1 MQIDDFI
8 ALYKKSKVVTALSD
22 HLKQA
27 EQNVTAR
34 LQGVVGSL
42 DALLITAV
50 QQQCNQLQLVVLETK
65 EEAWDIYGDFRSM
78 LSPDTVFLLPCLE
91 ESDDA
96 GSESKKMLQNKRIEI
111 IHAITTKPI
120 ALVVTYISA
129 LAEKILD
136 QSLTADMSYNM
147 HVGQALSL
155 QALESTLRTQQFT
168 KVDFVYKQS
177 QFAIRGGIVDFYAVN
192 EALPCRIELW
202 GNTVASIRT
211 FDPNDQKSFKKVTNV
226 TILSNQEDAFQESL
240 YYTSFASCLPV
251 GTCIWIKN
259 KTATLA
265 RLETVDTDDSIDA
278 RPPLASQPIPR
289 ETKESFIASIDSFH
303 QIIFGEKQ
311 CAVSGNDL
319 VINYASDHQPCF
331 QKKYHLLTDDLNQ
344 RNQDGYNVFV
354 TAVSAG
360 QFARLDTILQERD
373 PKPHFTPLLLGLRAG
388 YIDHT
393 TQVICYTDHQI
404 FNRYYRYQLPKRYSS
419 TEALLINQ
427 VTSLQIGDYVVH
439 SDYGIG
445 RFSGLHSLNI
455 NGCKQEAIRLV
466 YKNNDMVYVNVNEL
480 HKISKYT
487 SKHGTPPNMHK
498 LGTTVWESKKS
509 TVKKEI
515 KDIAKELITLYAERK
530 NAIGFSFGKDTYLD
544 AELASSFCY
553 EDTPDQ
559 ALAIVAV
566 KEDMERPIPMDRLV
580 CGDVGFGK
588 TEIAIRAAFKAAE
601 NGKQI
606 AVLVPTTILALQHY
620 NSFTSRLASLPVN
633 VSYINRFKTGQEVKQ
648 VLADTASGKI
658 DIIIGTHKL
667 LTDSVKFKD
676 LGLLVIDEEQKF
688 GVTAKEKLKQL
699 RANID
704 TLTLTA
710 TPIPRTLHFSLMGA
724 RDLSILNTPPANRRP
739 VKTKV
744 YPFHADMIQEAIQ
757 DEIAR
762 GGQVF
767 FVHNRVNG
775 IDVMANKLS
784 SLVPTARICVA
795 HGQMAGSMLEKKM
808 LQFMAGNYDVLVATS
823 IIESGMD
830 IPNANTIIINDS
842 HLLGLSD
849 LHQMRGRVGRSN
861 AQAFCY
867 LLTPPGISLTPEA
880 ELRLV
885 ALEEFSE
892 LGDGFKVA
900 MRDLDIRGAG
910 DLLGAAQSGFIADIG
925 FETYSKILE
934 EAVEEVKSTDFKTLF
949 RKDTAQE
956 KKLSECTVETD
967 CEALFPSE
975 YVQNTTHRML
985 LYTRLN
991 EIRNMDQLT
1000 LFKEELIDRFGPL
1013 PIPAETLLATVQLR
1027 WEAERI
1033 GFQKLIFKD
1042 KALRCYLGSD
1052 FHTKNPKMWEGI
1064 FQYIQAH
1071 PSCCQLK
1078 ELQKNLMITIK
1089 GQINSII
1096 SARNLL
1102 TQIGSL

>member
-1 MQIDDFI
+1 M
-8 ALYKKSKVVTALSD
+8 
-22 HLKQA
+22 
-27 EQNVTAR
+27 
-34 LQGVVGSL
+34 GSL

-65 EEAWDIYGDFRSM
+65 EEAWAIYGDLRNL
-78 LSPDTVFLLPCLE
+78 LSSDTVLLLPCLE
-91 ESDDA
+91 EGDDV
-96 GSESKKMLQNKRIEI
+96 GLESKKMLQNKRTEV

-120 ALVVTYISA
+120 ALVVTYIAA
-129 LAEKILD
+129 LVEKILD
-136 QSLTADMSYNM
+136 QSLTADMSYNVQ
-147 HVGQALSL
+147 VGQALSL
-155 QALESTLRTQQFT
+155 QVLESTLRTQQFI
-168 KVDFVYKQS
+168 KVDFVYKQG
-177 QFAIRGGIVDFYAVN
+177 QFAIRGGIVDVYPAN
-192 EALPCRIELW
+192 EALPYRIELW
-202 GNTVASIRT
+202 GNAVASIRN
-211 FDPNDQKSFKKVTNV
+211 FDPNDQKSFKKVTSV
-226 TILSNQEDAFQESL
+226 TILSNQEDLFQESL
-240 YYTSFASCLPV
+240 YYTSFASCLPT
-251 GTCIWIKN
+251 GTCVWIKN
-259 KTATLA
+259 KTDILA
-265 RLETVDTDDSIDA
+265 RLDKIDSDGRVDS
-278 RPPLASQPIPR
+278 LSSLSSQQIPR
-289 ETKESFIASIDSFH
+289 ETKESFVLSIASFH
-303 QIIFGEKQ
+303 QITFGGKQ
-311 CAVSGNDL
+311 CAVLTNDF
-319 VINYASDHQPCF
+319 VINYDADNQPCF
-331 QKKYHLLTDDLNQ
+331 KKKSHLLTDDLNK
-344 RNQDGYNVFV
+344 RNQDAYNVFI

-373 PKPHFTPLLLGLRAG
+373 PKPHFTPLLLGLREG

-393 TQVICYTDHQI
+393 AQVICYTDHQI
-404 FNRYYRYQLPKRYSS
+404 FNRYYRYQPPKRYSS
-419 TEALLINQ
+419 TEALLIDQ
-427 VTSLQIGDYVVH
+427 ATSLQIGDYVVH

-445 RFSGLHSLNI
+445 RFSGLHSLSI

-498 LGTTVWESKKS
+498 LGTTVWQSKKS
-509 TVKKEI
+509 TVKRQI
-515 KDIAKELITLYAERK
+515 QDIAKELITLYAERK
-530 NAIGFSFGKDTYLD
+530 NAIGFAFGKDTYLG

-559 ALAIVAV
+559 ALAIAAV

-601 NGKQI
+601 NGKQV

-620 NSFTSRLASLPVN
+620 NSFTSRLANLPVN

-658 DIIIGTHKL
+658 DIVIGTHKL
-667 LTDSVKFKD
+667 LTHSMKFKD

-688 GVTAKEKLKQL
+688 GVAAKEKLKQL

-724 RDLSILNTPPANRRP
+724 RDLSILHTSPANRRP

-744 YPFHADMIQEAIQ
+744 YLFNTDMIQEAIQ

-795 HGQMAGSMLEKKM
+795 HGQMAGSMLEEKM

-867 LLTPPGISLTPEA
+867 LLIPPSVSLTPEA
-880 ELRLV
+880 ELRLA

-925 FETYSKILE
+925 FETYCKILE
-934 EAVEEVKSTDFKTLF
+934 EAVEEVKRTDFKALF
-949 RKDTAQE
+949 CKDTVQQ

-967 CEALFPSE
+967 YEAIFPPE
-975 YVQNTTHRML
+975 YVQNRAQRMS

-991 EIRNMDQLT
+991 GISTIDQLT
-1000 LFKEELIDRFGPL
+1000 FFKEELIDRFGPL

-1064 FQYIQAH
+1064 MQYIQTH
-1071 PSCCQLK
+1071 PACCQLK
-1078 ELQKNLMITIK
+1078 ELQKNLMLTIT

-1096 SARNLL
+1096 LAKNLL
-1102 TQIGSL
+1102 TQIGF